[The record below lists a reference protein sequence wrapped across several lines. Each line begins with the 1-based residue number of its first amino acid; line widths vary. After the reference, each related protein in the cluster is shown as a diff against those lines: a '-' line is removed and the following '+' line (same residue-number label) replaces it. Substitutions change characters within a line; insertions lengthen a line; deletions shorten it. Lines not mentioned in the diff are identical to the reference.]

1 MLNSIKSCLG
11 AIMPYSVFVSHGW
24 HDRWIAR
31 QMASSI
37 VAKSGAQVF
46 IDIFD
51 IKSGDRIEQ
60 RVHAGLTGCTEL
72 VSLLTPWSVDR
83 NWVWSEMAGAWALRK
98 RYVGVIYGLS
108 LEEIEKNHGG
118 LAMLSPTNVIG
129 LNEFDTYLAELGERV
144 SAVDA

>member
-1 MLNSIKSCLG
+1 MG
-11 AIMPYSVFVSHGW
+11 EIMPYNVFVSHGW

-37 VAKSGAQVF
+37 VAETGAQVF

-51 IKSGDRIEQ
+51 IQSGDRIEQ
-60 RVHAGLTGCTEL
+60 RVHAGLSGCTEL

-129 LNEFDTYLAELGERV
+129 LNEFDTYLVELGKRV
-144 SAVDA
+144 SAADA

>member
-1 MLNSIKSCLG
+1 MS
-11 AIMPYSVFVSHGW
+11 YHVFVSHGW

-31 QMASSI
+31 QMARLI
-37 VAKSGAQVF
+37 VERTEAQVF

-60 RVHAGLTGCTEL
+60 RVHAGLIGCTEL

-108 LEEIEKNHGG
+108 LEQIERDHGG

-129 LNEFDTYLAELGERV
+129 LNEFDTYIGELAERV
-144 SAVDA
+144 KGVVDV